1 MQHVQ
6 ARPKKPRISRLR
18 IRQALGRMWSI
29 PQMHL
34 PCQRS
39 VVETKDSSLL
49 RAIYVTQVPLDVV
62 IW

>member
-49 RAIYVTQVPLDVV
+49 DFRT
-62 IW
+62 